1 MPPGVAVEV
10 EAQAK
15 ACERQAE
22 QLEQLIRELN
32 TLRQSVGAGWT
43 GTAGTS
49 LGELIEGR
57 AEAVR
62 DAQRALRSAAGQM
75 RAAATAIAA
84 QP

>member
-1 MPPGVAVEV
+1 MPPGVAVEI
-10 EAQAK
+10 EAQAR

-22 QLEQLIRELN
+22 QLEALINDLN
-32 TLRQSVGAGWT
+32 RLQRSVGASWT

-49 LGELIEGR
+49 LGEVLGAR

-62 DAQRALRSAAGQM
+62 EAQRALRSAASQM
-75 RAAATAIAA
+75 RSAATAMAA